1 MIIGDFNRRN
11 SNWYHGDPV
20 TPQGTHVEALRSF
33 YGLNQLIIKTLAW
46 LLQNSSTFIDLGF
59 TNQPYLVMKSG
70 VHSSLSSMCHHEI
83 FFVKLNMSVK
93 YLPPFEHVLWDYSRA
108 DTTSLNQAINPA
120 DWGELFANKT
130 VESQVSKLN
139 NLL

>member
-1 MIIGDFNRRN
+1 MIISDFNCRN

-59 TNQPYLVMKSG
+59 TNQPYLVMESG

-83 FFVKLNMSVK
+83 VFAKVNLKLE
-93 YLPPFEHVLWDYSRA
+93 YPPPYERVFWDYSRA
-108 DTTSLNQAINPA
+108 DKASIN
-120 DWGELFANKT
+120 
-130 VESQVSKLN
+130 
-139 NLL
+139 